1 MISMTGPLIARN
13 LPRAPGQTSGSF
25 VDKVAHGYSHRA
37 MKWRNQILALVCLV
51 AFVGIVVLFF
61 QNWVV
66 QKPFGIILFVG
77 EGLTAQ
83 RIAAAR
89 VYDGGSDG
97 RLEID
102 SFTFSGRLKN
112 YSADFAVPDSGA
124 AATALATGTKVKNG
138 ALSVDQTGLALRT
151 ILEIAHDEGR
161 ATGIIT
167 DGALSNPT
175 IDAFYAHASNA
186 EQPRE
191 LANSP
196 IERESVDIALGGG
209 SSSFDKEKQEQA
221 NIRTPKNLAELEKIS
236 AWQRP
241 RVIGLFAENDLP
253 FSDELTAQVEKPS
266 LADMV
271 RRAIELLQVNRRGYI
286 LVVDAHLMASAAW
299 QNQGERT
306 LRETLELDHAI
317 RTARQFG
324 GGNVAIVVCG
334 DVAIGG
340 MNVNGSPFRYD
351 HGVAISGP
359 NSAGQ
364 PWITW
369 ATGPNGGKVRDNADQ
384 PAARDSLYTEPAALE
399 SPYALTCLE
408 DPVAGGTSP
417 RTEKPAGT
425 TGSTDIFSMM
435 SD

>member
-1 MISMTGPLIARN
+1 
-13 LPRAPGQTSGSF
+13 
-25 VDKVAHGYSHRA
+25 
-37 MKWRNQILALVCLV
+37 MKWRNQILALICLV
-51 AFVGIVVLFF
+51 AFVGLGVLYF

-77 EGLTAQ
+77 EGLTSQ
-83 RIAAAR
+83 RIVAAR

-102 SFTFSGRLKN
+102 SFTFSARLKN

-124 AATALATGTKVKNG
+124 AATALATGAKVKNG
-138 ALSVDQTGLALRT
+138 ALSVDQTGGSLRT

-161 ATGIIT
+161 TTGIIS
-167 DGALSNPT
+167 DGALVNPT
-175 IDAFYAHASNA
+175 IAAFYAHASNA
-186 EQPRE
+186 KQPRE
-191 LANSP
+191 LANAL

-209 SSSFDKEKQEQA
+209 SSSFDKEKLKRA
-221 NIRTPKNLAELEKIS
+221 NIRTPKNLAELEEIS
-236 AWQRP
+236 GWQGP

-253 FSDELTAQVEKPS
+253 FSDELTARAEKPS

-271 RRAIELLQVNRRGYI
+271 RRAIELLQVNRHGYI
-286 LVVDAHLMASAAW
+286 LMVDAHLMASAAW

-317 RTARQFG
+317 RTAREFG
-324 GGNVAIVVCG
+324 GANVAIVVCG

-351 HGVAISGP
+351 HGVAILGL

-369 ATGPNGGKVRDNADQ
+369 ATGPNGGRVHENTDQ
-384 PAARDSLYTEPAALE
+384 PTTARDSLNTEPAALE
-399 SPYALTCLE
+399 SPYALNALE
-408 DPVAGGTSP
+408 DPVAGGTGR
-417 RTEKPAGT
+417 RTQKLQGT
-425 TGSTDIFSMM
+425 MESTEIFSILR
-435 SD
+435 DAL